1 MPRKRANP
9 DTAHGEVSVKKRK
22 EDEVIGIP
30 TILPW
35 SGNKNAKI
43 WELISGL
50 SRPENFKVLFGKK
63 EQKEVEYYLF
73 CLFAARAED
82 GAD

>member
-1 MPRKRANP
+1 MPRKHANP

-22 EDEVIGIP
+22 EEIGIP

-43 WELISGL
+43 RELISGL

-73 CLFAARAED
+73 CPFAARAED